1 MPPSQSAALPPL
13 ASLVIEP
20 APRAA
25 TPNLRIS
32 TGSAPTS
39 AAGTGAG
46 PFSSSPTAANAAA
59 LSRSSTP
66 QGLDRYLPHSPA
78 PPPLDK
84 ARAEQLCALGE
95 DDFSLMSAARL
106 RAIVEEIDRLSVEAS
121 GVLTHALLL
130 REKEVGDGETY
141 HGMIQD
147 LVSAA
152 AKMKTTT
159 KGGQP
164 SRQSSGSRWGSK
176 VR

>member
-1 MPPSQSAALPPL
+1 M
-13 ASLVIEP
+13 IDP
-20 APRAA
+20 APRPG
-25 TPNLRIS
+25 TPTLRIS
-32 TGSAPTS
+32 TASASSAPNS
-39 AAGTGAG
+39 ATA
-46 PFSSSPTAANAAA
+46 PFSASPTSSAPPI
-59 LSRSSTP
+59 SRSSTP

-84 ARAEQLCALGE
+84 ARAEALCAIGE
-95 DDFSLMSAARL
+95 EDLSLLSAARL
-106 RAIVEEIDRLSVEAS
+106 RAMVDEIEKLSVDAS

-147 LVSAA
+147 LVTAA

-159 KGGQP
+159 KGGPP
-164 SRQSSGSRWGSK
+164 SRQASGSRWGSK